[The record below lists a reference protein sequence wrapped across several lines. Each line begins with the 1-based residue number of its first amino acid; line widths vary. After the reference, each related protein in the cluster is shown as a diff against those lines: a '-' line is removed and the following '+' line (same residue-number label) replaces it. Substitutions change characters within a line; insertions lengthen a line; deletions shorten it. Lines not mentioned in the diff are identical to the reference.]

1 MKKRVRQ
8 MLNFFAFN
16 CLFFALYLNFIQ
28 KDNDSPA
35 TFTTNSSV
43 LASSVAKKTETG
55 NKKIL
60 SSPEETVSRK
70 AR

>member
-28 KDNDSPA
+28 KDNDRPT
-35 TFTTNSSV
+35 TFTNNSSA
-43 LASSVAKKTETG
+43 LASSVAKKAETE

-60 SSPEETVSRK
+60 SSPEEMVSPK